1 MLLIGF
7 QNCAENP
14 GQIPDIFGH
23 QKVVLHEAL
32 DAAAAGMIGVTHT
45 SPDLGL
51 QVEAQPL
58 LGAAGEVMNVAANR
72 PQEFLGAIEP
82 LRLLRRQH
90 PQLYELADIVG
101 AIDVFGDPKQCVQV
115 SEPALALLDVRLELI
130 TAVADAIVPRVPFG
144 ELACDELRR
153 TALYD
158 VRIKAS
164 FQFIEKRLFAP

>member
-1 MLLIGF
+1 
-7 QNCAENP
+7 
-14 GQIPDIFGH
+14 
-23 QKVVLHEAL
+23 
-32 DAAAAGMIGVTHT
+32 MIGVTHT

-51 QVEAQPL
+51 QVEGQPL
-58 LGAAGEVMNVAANR
+58 LGPAGEVMKVAADR

-90 PQLYELADIVG
+90 PQFYELADIVG
-101 AIDVFGDPKQCVQV
+101 AIDVFGYPKQCVEV
-115 SEPALALLDVRLELI
+115 SEPALALFNVRLELVP
-130 TAVADAIVPRVPFG
+130 AVADALVPRIPFG

-164 FQFIEKRLFAP
+164 FQFIEERLFAP